1 MVEGETKE
9 SFLDRV
15 EASARRIV
23 CKISEREF
31 VAWRTTL
38 GTMPRFNRVFEELSI
53 KHDEYIIPL
62 DVILSLEKK
71 KDAAKNLTVAAES
84 KKRRGGGVLKAMAKK
99 RREVVA
105 TEVPIVSSSDRSSVA
120 ESNSVETPAVG
131 EALVAA
137 ADVNPG
143 AQQVAT

>member
-1 MVEGETKE
+1 M
-9 SFLDRV
+9 
-15 EASARRIV
+15 
-23 CKISEREF
+23 
-31 VAWRTTL
+31 

-62 DVILSLEKK
+62 DIILSLEKK